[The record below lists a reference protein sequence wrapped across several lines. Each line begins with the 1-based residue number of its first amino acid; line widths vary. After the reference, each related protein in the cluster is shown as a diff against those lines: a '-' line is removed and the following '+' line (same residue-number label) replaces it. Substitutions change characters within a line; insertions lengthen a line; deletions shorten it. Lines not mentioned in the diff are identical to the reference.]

1 MTPQSLAGGRL
12 ADALRLRSPLILD
25 GAMGTEL
32 VRRGIPAQLPLWS
45 AWALMHNPAAVL
57 EIHREYIAAG
67 ATVITTNT
75 FRTTARTFRRTGIPD
90 RSGELTALAVRL
102 VEEAAA
108 AFPGRDL
115 LIAGS
120 VAPLEDCYRPDL
132 TPSEAELAEE
142 HGEMAFRLAAAG
154 ADFLLVET
162 MNTTR
167 EAAAAAAAAKA
178 TGLEFVVSFLCRND
192 GSLFSGELLPEAVGA
207 VVPFGPTALSVNC
220 VSPRFLDAPMAIL
233 RSATDLPLGVYGN
246 VGVPGGTGEFVCD
259 VGPEEYARFGRRWA
273 ETGASIIGGC
283 CGTSPE
289 YIRLLSNALIN
300 A

>member
-1 MTPQSLAGGRL
+1 
-12 ADALRLRSPLILD
+12 
-25 GAMGTEL
+25 
-32 VRRGIPAQLPLWS
+32 
-45 AWALMHNPAAVL
+45 MHHPAAIL

-67 ATVITTNT
+67 AAIITTNT
-75 FRTTARTFRRTGIPD
+75 FRTTARTFRHARLPD

-102 VEEAAA
+102 AEEAAA
-108 AFPGRDL
+108 AFPDREV

-132 TPSEAELAEE
+132 TPSDGELAEE
-142 HGEMAFRLAAAG
+142 HAELAFRLAGAG
-154 ADFLLVET
+154 ADILLVET

-178 TGLEFVVSFLCRND
+178 TGLEFIVSFLCRND
-192 GSLFSGELLPEAVGA
+192 GSLFSGESLLDAVRA
-207 VVPFGPTALSVNC
+207 IVPFGPAALSVNC
-220 VSPRFLDAPMAIL
+220 VSPRFLDAPMAVL
-233 RSATDLPLGVYGN
+233 RSATDLPLGIYGN
-246 VGVPGGTGEFVCD
+246 VGTPGETEEFVCD

-273 ETGASIIGGC
+273 EMGASIIGGC

-289 YIRLLSNALIN
+289 YIRMLSSALTP